1 VAALQIQ
8 RVPRALSDLLSIF
21 GGQTPQMLSD
31 ENHGIVDLLQFYGL
45 NQQQFLNATDA
56 ALAIGGNA
64 TLTVPSNQYWLLF
77 GAHAVA
83 TIPAAA
89 TAIRLNVNAGNG
101 SSFVALATDQLTAGV
116 VAGQDFRVPIV
127 MPYPRLLLPNYSI
140 RAQLEHLAGAAT
152 ASVGITA
159 QVGVLG

>member
-1 VAALQIQ
+1 MTLQIQ

-21 GGQTPQMLSD
+21 GGQTPQQLSD
-31 ENHGIVDLLQFYGL
+31 AVSGVVDLLQFYGL
-45 NQQQFLNATDA
+45 NQQQFLNATNG
-56 ALAIGGNA
+56 ALAIGGNIA
-64 TLTVPSNQYWLLF
+64 LTVPSNQYWVLF
-77 GAHAVA
+77 GAHAVC

-89 TAIRLNVNAGNG
+89 TAVRLNVNLGNG
-101 SSFVALATDQLTAGV
+101 STFVALAQEQITAGV
-116 VAGQDFRVPIV
+116 VAGQDYRVPAV
-127 MPYPRLLLPNYSI
+127 LPYARILPPNYVL